1 MHCVELERGLD
12 FEEDRAD
19 FAVLPE
25 LAVSEAFCEPLGA
38 GVVREALIC
47 LPRRK
52 LIIFL
57 PEVKAL
63 RSCAISVIFE
73 EVEDFLMK
81 PGTCLEIQPLV
92 TVSKLEKMAPPTE
105 R

>member
-1 MHCVELERGLD
+1 MLHCVELERGLD

-73 EVEDFLMK
+73 EVEDFLF
-81 PGTCLEIQPLV
+81 EEV
-92 TVSKLEKMAPPTE
+92 EKGFD
-105 R
+105 

>member
-1 MHCVELERGLD
+1 MVDCACSDTVVDGPEFDEAVGMLHCVELERGLD

-81 PGTCLEIQPLV
+81 
-92 TVSKLEKMAPPTE
+92 
-105 R
+105 RF